1 MLYLVFLFT
10 MVLSTIAYCW
20 LHKKTHISLHY
31 LYKDN
36 ILDILVTCY
45 VVYLVN
51 TYLCDNLAIL
61 LLTTIFILPMSYWL
75 FSMLRFYRVPLRK
88 TNKKENGIVSPAD
101 GNVIYIKKIC

>member
-1 MLYLVFLFT
+1 MIYFVYLFT
-10 MVLSTIAYCW
+10 VVLSTIAYCW

-51 TYLCDNLAIL
+51 SYLKQMAKNGD
-61 LLTTIFILPMSYWL
+61 LTVLDQIENIISQLETS
-75 FSMLRFYRVPLRK
+75 
-88 TNKKENGIVSPAD
+88 KEEQD
-101 GNVIYIKKIC
+101 GNSK